1 MLDDFSLE
9 AIIAYAEAHPVI
21 AILLLLVAVVLL
33 GSLLRKIFQGRGDMR
48 DYLIGRLV
56 LYRRR

>member
-21 AILLLLVAVVLL
+21 ATLLL
-33 GSLLRKIFQGRGDMR
+33 SLIH
-48 DYLIGRLV
+48 I
-56 LYRRR
+56 